1 MRVILLILDG
11 WGYSPEQRGNAILQ
25 ANLPTLRDIE
35 SHYPFFLLKASGMGV
50 GLPWA
55 ESGNSEVG
63 HLNIGSGRVVL
74 QSMPRIIK
82 SIQDGSFFRNEVLL
96 GAVEHTK
103 KHNSQ
108 LHLMGLLGS
117 GSVHSYIDHLY
128 ALLDLAQ
135 EAGLSSRVKLHIF
148 TDGKDSP
155 PREGAQMISHLL
167 MRLEA
172 KKQGEIASIVGREY
186 AMDRD
191 YNWDKT
197 KKTFDL
203 LVNGTGKNISDG
215 VKALQAAYENGLTDT
230 EIPPMVWVR
239 DDDAKPRG
247 VISTNDSVI
256 FFNYREDSA
265 RQLTKAFI
273 LPGKV
278 EFTPSI
284 PENLFFVT
292 MTEYSKDIPSHAAF
306 KPLPIEHTLSEV
318 LADQKKTQLHIAETQ
333 KYAHV
338 TYFFNGLKEQKHEGE
353 EWRLISSLDT
363 SDYTKKPELKVP
375 EISQIISQAIEEN
388 VYEFILGNFA
398 NADLLGHTGNMQAT
412 IQGCQ
417 SIDSAIKEI
426 LGALSRS
433 NDPHWLF
440 IIGSDHG
447 NAEAMIDPVSGGIL
461 TEHTSND
468 VIYYFISPPLRK
480 DFPPLEIMSRKRAA
494 YGILAD
500 VAPTI
505 LAFFQAP
512 QPGEMTGRSLF
523 SERGIT

>member
-11 WGYSPEQRGNAILQ
+11 WGYSPEGRGNAIAQ
-25 ANLPTLRDIE
+25 ASLPTLRDIE
-35 SHYPFFLLKASGMGV
+35 VHYPFFLLKASGMAV

-63 HLNIGSGRVVL
+63 HLSIGSGRVVL
-74 QSMPRIIK
+74 QAMPRIIK
-82 SIQDGSFFRNEVLL
+82 AIQDGSFFRNEVLL
-96 GAVEHTK
+96 GAVEHAK

-108 LHLMGLLGS
+108 IHLMGLLGS

-155 PREGAQMISHLL
+155 PREGVQMISHLI

-191 YNWDKT
+191 YDWGKT

-203 LVNGTGKNISDG
+203 LVNGMGETISDG
-215 VKALQAAYENGLTDT
+215 VKALQAAYAKGLTDT

-239 DDDAKPRG
+239 DDDAAPRG
-247 VISTNDSVI
+247 VISKNDSVI

-265 RQLTKAFI
+265 RQLTKAFT

-278 EFTPSI
+278 EFMPNTPD
-284 PENLFFVT
+284 NLYFVT
-292 MTEYSKDIPSHAAF
+292 MTEYSKDIPARVAF
-306 KPLPIEHTLSEV
+306 KPLPVDNTLSEV
-318 LADQKKTQLHIAETQ
+318 LAQHKKTQLHIAETQ

-363 SDYTKKPELKVP
+363 ADYTKKPELKVP
-375 EISQIISQAIEEN
+375 EISQIVTQAIEEN
-388 VYEFILGNFA
+388 SYEFILANFA
-398 NADLLGHTGNMQAT
+398 NADLLGHTGNIEAT
-412 IQGCQ
+412 IQACQ
-417 SIDSAIKEI
+417 SVDSAIKEI
-426 LGALSRS
+426 LSALSRS
-433 NDPHWLF
+433 SDPNWLF

-447 NAEAMIDPVSGGIL
+447 NAEAMLDPVSGGVL

-468 VIYYFISPPLRK
+468 VIYYFVSPQLRR

-494 YGILAD
+494 FGMLAD

-505 LAFFQAP
+505 LAFFQIP
-512 QPGEMTGRSLF
+512 QPSEMTGRSLF
-523 SERGIT
+523 NERP

>member
-1 MRVILLILDG
+1 MRVVLLILDG
-11 WGYSPEQRGNAILQ
+11 WGYSPDQQGNAIAQ
-25 ANLPTLRDIE
+25 ASLPALRDIE
-35 SHYPFFLLKASGMGV
+35 AHYPFFLLKASGIAV

-63 HLNIGSGRVVL
+63 HLTIGSGRVVL
-74 QSMPRIIK
+74 QAMPRIIK
-82 SIQDGSFFRNEVLL
+82 AIQDGSFFRNEVLL
-96 GAVEHTK
+96 GAIDHAK

-108 LHLMGLLGS
+108 IHLMGLLGS

-128 ALLDLAQ
+128 ALLDLAE

-155 PREGAQMISHLL
+155 PREGVQIISHLL

-172 KKQGEIASIVGREY
+172 KKQGEIASIIGREY

-197 KKTFDL
+197 KKTFNL
-203 LVNGTGKNISDG
+203 LVNGTGEQVGDG
-215 VKALQAAYENGLTDT
+215 VKALQGAYKKGLTDS
-230 EIPPMVWVR
+230 EIPPLVWMR
-239 DDDAKPRG
+239 DDETPRG
-247 VISTNDSVI
+247 VISQNDSVI

-265 RQLTKAFI
+265 RQLAKAFT
-273 LPGKV
+273 LPEKV
-278 EFTPSI
+278 EFTPNI

-292 MTEYSKDIPSHAAF
+292 MTEYSKDIPAEVAF
-306 KPLPIEHTLSEV
+306 KPVLIENTLSEI
-318 LADQKKTQLHIAETQ
+318 LAQQKKTQLHIAESQ

-375 EISQIISQAIEEN
+375 EISQIVTQAIEEHT
-388 VYEFILGNFA
+388 YEFILANFA
-398 NADLLGHTGNMQAT
+398 NADLLGHTGNLQAA
-412 IQGCQ
+412 IQSCQ
-417 SIDSAIKEI
+417 SVDSAIKEI
-426 LGALSRS
+426 LGSLLRGSQK
-433 NDPHWLF
+433 DPDWLF
-440 IIGSDHG
+440 VIGADHG
-447 NAEAMIDPVSGGIL
+447 NAEAMIDPVSGVIL

-468 VIYYFISPPLRK
+468 VIYYFISPSLRK
-480 DFPPLEIMSRKRAA
+480 DSPPLEIMSRKRAA
-494 YGILAD
+494 YGLLGD

-505 LAFFQAP
+505 LSFLRIP
-512 QPGEMTGRSLF
+512 QPNEMTGRSLF
-523 SERGIT
+523 AERL